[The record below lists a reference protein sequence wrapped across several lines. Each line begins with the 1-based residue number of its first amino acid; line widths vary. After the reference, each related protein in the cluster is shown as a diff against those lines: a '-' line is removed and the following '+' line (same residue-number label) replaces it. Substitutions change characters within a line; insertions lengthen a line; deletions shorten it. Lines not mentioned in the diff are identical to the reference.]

1 MLSKDFFKKM
11 SFLVF
16 FLVIFVGGC
25 NRDKEGKQPPAG
37 MGVMIPRINY
47 LEVKSEPIVLSTELP
62 GRISAFQTAPIVPQ
76 VSGVVKKRVFVEGTD
91 VKKGDLLY
99 VIDTSIYESA
109 LESAKAS
116 LEMAK
121 AKLPALEKQFER
133 YSELIKTKSI
143 SQQAYDDTLSAL
155 QQLKANIKLYESQ
168 VKSAMINLDH
178 CYVKAPISG
187 RIGKSFVTEG
197 ATVAAYQPN
206 PMAEIQFF
214 DPVYVD
220 IPRSTY
226 EITELKKKIESG
238 TIKYNKNLSNKIKL
252 ILDDG
257 SLYPYDGELKFND
270 VTVDPSTGSV
280 ILRAS
285 FPNKDQTLLP
295 GMFVRAVIN
304 EGVKQ
309 NAILVPQESVQRNN
323 KGEPFVYIVGKD
335 GKVEVRML
343 GIERAIRDKWIISSG
358 LNVGDKVIVYG
369 IQYVR
374 PGMPVNAEPI
384 NTDNV
389 KAGVE
394 GLNDNKSSVKSS
406 NIR

>member
-1 MLSKDFFKKM
+1 MVAKHFFKGM

-16 FLVIFVGGC
+16 FLVIFVSGC
-25 NRDKEGKQPPAG
+25 NRDKGGKQPPAG
-37 MGVMIPRINY
+37 SGMMVPKVNY
-47 LEVKSEPIVLSTELP
+47 LEVKSKPIVLTTELP
-62 GRISAFQTAPIVPQ
+62 GRVSAFQTAPIVPQ

-99 VIDTSIYESA
+99 IIDTSIYESA
-109 LESAKAS
+109 LESAKAT

-143 SQQAYDDTLSAL
+143 SQQTYDDTLSAL

-168 VKSAMINLDH
+168 VKSTMINLDH

-226 EITELKKKIESG
+226 EITKLKKKIESG

-257 SLYPYDGELKFND
+257 SLYPYEGELKFND

-285 FPNKDQTLLP
+285 FPNKNQTLLP
-295 GMFVRAVIN
+295 GMYVRAVIN

-309 NAILVPQESVQRNN
+309 NAIVVPQESVQRNT
-323 KGEPFVYIVGKD
+323 KGEPFVYVVGKD
-335 GKVEVRML
+335 GKAEVRML
-343 GIERAIRDKWIISSG
+343 VIERAIRNKWIVNSG

-369 IQYVR
+369 VQYVR

-384 NTDNV
+384 NEDNGE
-389 KAGVE
+389 AGVD
-394 GLNDNKSSVKSS
+394 GLNDKKSSAKIS
-406 NIR
+406 NIK

>member
-1 MLSKDFFKKM
+1 MVAKHFFKGM

-16 FLVIFVGGC
+16 FLVIFVSGC
-25 NRDKEGKQPPAG
+25 NRDKGGKQLPAG
-37 MGVMIPRINY
+37 SGMMVPKVNY
-47 LEVKSEPIVLSTELP
+47 LEVKSKPIVLTTELP
-62 GRISAFQTAPIVPQ
+62 GRVSAFQTAPIVPQ

-99 VIDTSIYESA
+99 IIDTSIYESA
-109 LESAKAS
+109 LESAKAT

-143 SQQAYDDTLSAL
+143 SQQTYDDTLSAL

-168 VKSAMINLDH
+168 VKSTMINLDH

-226 EITELKKKIESG
+226 EITKLKKKIESG

-257 SLYPYDGELKFND
+257 SLYPYEGELKFND

-285 FPNKDQTLLP
+285 FPNKNQTLLP
-295 GMFVRAVIN
+295 GMYVRAVIN

-309 NAILVPQESVQRNN
+309 NAIVVPQESVQRNT
-323 KGEPFVYIVGKD
+323 KGEPFVYVVGKD
-335 GKVEVRML
+335 GKAEVRML
-343 GIERAIRDKWIISSG
+343 VIERAIRNKWIVNSG

-369 IQYVR
+369 VQYVR

-384 NTDNV
+384 NEDNGE
-389 KAGVE
+389 AGVD
-394 GLNDNKSSVKSS
+394 GLNDKKSSAKIS
-406 NIR
+406 NIK